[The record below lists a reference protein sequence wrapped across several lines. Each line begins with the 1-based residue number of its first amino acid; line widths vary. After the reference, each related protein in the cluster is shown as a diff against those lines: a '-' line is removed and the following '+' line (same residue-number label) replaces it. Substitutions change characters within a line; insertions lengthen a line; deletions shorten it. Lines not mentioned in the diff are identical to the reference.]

1 MGVLVKNGKSYTGT
15 GDLLIQPVIYSDDE
29 RCIGVWRDGKPLY
42 QKTIS
47 FDDTMFQTDGYGK
60 KITVTIPDVEAIK
73 TSQVFI
79 ENNTLPLAYVQGSIY
94 ATYWAIVDDTDM
106 VDIVFRYSSEIGS
119 NLHGFFINSTA
130 ILQYTKTTD
139 TAGTAAWVPTG
150 ATPIHYSLNEQ
161 VIGTWIDG
169 KPLYQKTYSFENPQ
183 TGGVTYDLNIQN
195 LGHIVNQFGIWERTG
210 DGHLRTY
217 NINAVN
223 ESSFETQYIVL
234 VRATVDTGRFYVYIP
249 SSGEYSSAV
258 SKVIVTI
265 QYTKTID

>member
-47 FDDTMFQTDGYGK
+47 FDDTMFQNDGSGK

-79 ENNTLPLAYVQGSIY
+79 ENNIMPLTYAQGSIY
-94 ATYWAIVDDTDM
+94 ATYWAIVNNPNT

-150 ATPIHYSLNEQ
+150 ATPVHYSLNEQ

-169 KPLYQKTYSFENPQ
+169 KPLYQRTLEFQDFSISTSQVKNLITLTDITVMSVDSLIIEN
-183 TGGVTYDLNIQN
+183 G
-195 LGHIVNQFGIWERTG
+195 NQFPLPEKTTRIC
-210 DGHLRTY
+210 H
-217 NINAVN
+217 
-223 ESSFETQYIVL
+223 
-234 VRATVDTGRFYVYIP
+234 RATGVLEISAEGNWRGTLYI
-249 SSGEYSSAV
+249 
-258 SKVIVTI
+258 TL
-265 QYTKTID
+265 QYTKTTD

>member
-47 FDDTMFQTDGYGK
+47 FDDTMFQTDGSGK
-60 KITVTIPDVEAIK
+60 KITVTIPDVESVK

-79 ENNTLPLAYVQGSIY
+79 ENNVLPLTYSQDSMYV
-94 ATYWAIVDDTDM
+94 TYWAIVNDTDT

-119 NLHGFFINSTA
+119 NLHGFFIGSTA

-169 KPLYQKTYSFENPQ
+169 KPLYQKVVEFTITNSNTWTDYN
-183 TGGVTYDLNIQN
+183 
-195 LGHIVNQFGIWERTG
+195 HGISGIEKCVSM
-210 DGHLRTY
+210 DCFAVY
-217 NINAVN
+217 NDEIYTVGPKHN
-223 ESSFETQYIVL
+223 ESFISGFFGKTSVS
-234 VRATVDTGRFYVYIP
+234 V
-249 SSGEYSSAV
+249 SSKNYSNYTARC
-258 SKVIVTI
+258 ILR
-265 QYTKTID
+265 YTKTT

>member
-42 QKTIS
+42 RKTVS
-47 FDDTMFQTDGYGK
+47 FDDTMFQNDGYGK

-94 ATYWAIVDDTDM
+94 ATYWAIVDNTDT

-169 KPLYQKTYSFENPQ
+169 KPLYQKTVDCGALPNATIKNVPHGIDNFGELVSIF
-183 TGGVTYDLNIQN
+183 GVARHPDYRICIPYVGAKDRLVADIYHDVIEIVSATNMSSYTETYITL
-195 LGHIVNQFGIWERTG
+195 
-210 DGHLRTY
+210 
-217 NINAVN
+217 
-223 ESSFETQYIVL
+223 
-234 VRATVDTGRFYVYIP
+234 
-249 SSGEYSSAV
+249 
-258 SKVIVTI
+258 
-265 QYTKTID
+265 QYTKTTD

>member
-42 QKTIS
+42 QKTVS
-47 FDDTMFQTDGYGK
+47 FDDTMFQNDGYGK
-60 KITVTIPDVEAIK
+60 KITVTIPDVESVK

-79 ENNTLPLAYVQGSIY
+79 ENNTLPLTYAQGSIY
-94 ATYWAIVDDTDM
+94 AAYWAIVNDTNT

-119 NLHGFFINSTA
+119 NLHGFFIGSTA

-169 KPLYQKTYSFENPQ
+169 KPLYQKTIHVGALTKDTNWHEVPHGISNFKKLVDIK
-183 TGGVTYDLNIQN
+183 GVCDNDNAPTESYPISGYRPNMTNGFIFSASVSSIFYMNNWNNI
-195 LGHIVNQFGIWERTG
+195 I
-210 DGHLRTY
+210 DCY
-217 NINAVN
+217 
-223 ESSFETQYIVL
+223 
-234 VRATVDTGRFYVYIP
+234 
-249 SSGEYSSAV
+249 
-258 SKVIVTI
+258 VTI
-265 QYTKTID
+265 QYTKTTD